1 MYRETDEITSL
12 CFVSAELDQKTRKP
26 FYVRVADLIDGAWKY
41 PKIDNNLPKKYEN
54 HSRLLLSNG
63 PRRLNSAGVWKWYAR
78 TSNIDPNKDVIES
91 DFVESLKPLR
101 VVELTGTASLDDI
114 YDNLASGI
122 IIRCLHCDTV
132 FARKIR
138 ANLFEGLMLPVEQQE
153 WKDNSTVSLREE
165 TTIPSLALYEFASDD
180 LIEVQKSL
188 YFLKS
193 PDYKPKSVYLVRD
206 CTNQIIKDRLLVRAQ
221 RKPFVA
227 KFGGTTAEWQKCRE
241 LLLSV
246 CEPSFYEDVASRLNC
261 SLDEAKKYVDRFAN
275 EKIAQIDS
283 DDIEIELLKNLVKDP
298 DIRSRC
304 MELLK
309 AAWEKENAPIIT
321 ELESKK
327 DAAKEELVNL
337 EKQKQSQEAKLAEI
351 NSALNTIQREC
362 DAKQAELKKLTAL
375 GNEALT
381 KTRDKLDKA
390 KKDVSGF
397 WSDVAMMLPIG
408 TSPTSLNDW
417 TFTSG
422 DVPTNLETEPFE
434 DNGQL
439 LDILC
444 ENLENAGV
452 DSEYQLALAAYLL
465 SIYAT
470 KSDVLLAGPNAKE
483 IADAFCLTLLGTT
496 APVLS
501 CSENFS
507 KKAIESASSCPV
519 LAVEGAFSASF
530 QNRLTTIRNRFSST
544 MMIWLHS
551 FAEDLCIEPRGILNY
566 VLPVLTELLI
576 AKPPA
581 SGVPVSVS
589 GIPEQLDL
597 NADAKYRAKLQHL
610 EAYQIS
616 KLTEYQLSN
625 NLQLAKALAESNNH
639 DMEFMF
645 GHFPVAVIT
654 SKLSVLEDRIEDSS
668 VSERVKAAIA
678 RLTGIEN
685 EN

>member
-12 CFVSAELDQKTRKP
+12 CFVSAEFDINTGRP
-26 FYVRVADLIDGAWKY
+26 FLSRVADLDDGKWK
-41 PKIDNNLPKKYEN
+41 PALFVEELPKMFEN
-54 HSRLLLSNG
+54 RDLLYLSSG
-63 PRRLNSAGVWKWYAR
+63 QPRINDVGVWTWQAKPR
-78 TSNIDPNKDVIES
+78 NNNPRKDFIETH
-91 DFVESLKPLR
+91 FEEEIKPLR
-101 VVELTGTASLDDI
+101 VVELTGTSSIDGI

-122 IIRCLHCDTV
+122 IIRCLYCDTI

-138 ANLFEGLMLPVEQQE
+138 ANLFEGIMVPVEQQA

-165 TTIPSLALYEFASDD
+165 TTITSLALYEFASDD

-261 SLDEAKKYVDRFAN
+261 SLDEAKKYVDRFTN

-337 EKQKQSQEAKLAEI
+337 EKQKQFQEAKLAEI

-408 TSPTSLNDW
+408 TSPTSLYDG
-417 TFTSG
+417 TFISVN
-422 DVPTNLETEPFE
+422 VPTNLETEPFE
-434 DNGQL
+434 DKGQL

-465 SIYAT
+465 SAYAT
-470 KSDVLLAGPNAKE
+470 KSDIMLAGPNAKE
-483 IADAFCLTLLGTT
+483 IADALCLTLLGTT

-501 CSENFS
+501 CSESFS
-507 KKAIESASSCPV
+507 EKAIESAASCPV

-530 QNRLTTIRNRFSST
+530 QNRLPTIRNRFGST

-566 VLPVLTELLI
+566 VLPVLTELFI

-597 NADAKYRAKLQHL
+597 NANAKYRAKLQHL

-616 KLTEYQLSN
+616 ELTEYQLSH
-625 NLQLAKALAESNNH
+625 NLQLAKALAESNNY

-654 SKLSVLEDRIEDSS
+654 SKLSVLEDRMEDNS
-668 VSERVKAAIA
+668 VSARVKAAIA
-678 RLTGIEN
+678 RLTGIQHEN
-685 EN
+685 

>member
-12 CFVSAELDQKTRKP
+12 CFVSAEFDINTGRP
-26 FYVRVADLIDGAWKY
+26 FLSRVADLDDGKWK
-41 PKIDNNLPKKYEN
+41 PALFVEELPKMFEN
-54 HSRLLLSNG
+54 RDLLYLSSG
-63 PRRLNSAGVWKWYAR
+63 QPRINDVGVWTWQAKPR
-78 TSNIDPNKDVIES
+78 NNNPRKDFIETH
-91 DFVESLKPLR
+91 FEEEIKPLR
-101 VVELTGTASLDDI
+101 VVELTGTSSIDDI

-122 IIRCLHCDTV
+122 IIRCLYCDTI

-138 ANLFEGLMLPVEQQE
+138 ANLFEGIMVPVEQQA
-153 WKDNSTVSLREE
+153 WKDNSTISLREE
-165 TTIPSLALYEFASDD
+165 TIITSLALYEFASDD

-193 PDYKPKSVYLVRD
+193 PDYKPKSVYLGRD

-227 KFGGTTAEWQKCRE
+227 RFGGTTAEWQKCRE

-283 DDIEIELLKNLVKDP
+283 DDIEIGLLKNLVKDP

-309 AAWEKENAPIIT
+309 AAWEKENAPII
-321 ELESKK
+321 EGLESKK
-327 DAAKEELVNL
+327 DAAKEELANL
-337 EKQKQSQEAKLAEI
+337 DKQKQFQEAKLAEI
-351 NSALNTIQREC
+351 NSALNTLKREC
-362 DAKQAELKKLTAL
+362 EAKQAELEKLTAL
-375 GNEALT
+375 GDEVLA

-390 KKDVSGF
+390 RNDVSGF

-417 TFTSG
+417 IFTSG
-422 DVPTNLETEPFE
+422 NVPTNLETEPFE

-444 ENLENAGV
+444 ENLEYAGV

-470 KSDVLLAGPNAKE
+470 KSDILLAGPNAKE

-501 CSENFS
+501 CSESFS
-507 KKAIESASSCPV
+507 EKAIESASSCPV

-530 QNRLTTIRNRFSST
+530 QNRLPTIRNCLGGT

-551 FAEDLCIEPRGILNY
+551 FSEDLCIEPRGILNY
-566 VLPVLTELLI
+566 VLPVLTEFFI

-597 NADAKYRAKLQHL
+597 NADAKYRAKLRYL

-616 KLTEYQLSN
+616 KLTEYQLSH

-654 SKLSVLEDRIEDSS
+654 SKLSVLEDRMEDSS
-668 VSERVKAAIA
+668 VSERVKAAIT
-678 RLTGIEN
+678 RLTGIEH